1 MENTF
6 AENAETIR
14 LITRRIKMK
23 NNNYASFFKTKP
35 KKVERYI
42 RFSQSRGSHNL

>member
-1 MENTF
+1 
-6 AENAETIR
+6 
-14 LITRRIKMK
+14 MK

-42 RFSQSRGSHNL
+42 RFSQSRGSHNLWRQKKLLNYIVNCAMES